1 MFHRK
6 CAFRKILVTLGTKYR
21 VSCKDSGIL
30 ADLFNPKNMKTFR
43 QKISAYSQI
52 IFRGMLFIAAALVL
66 HQILPSEARFKYE
79 YQRGAPWKH
88 NNLVA
93 PFDFAILKSP
103 TEMDEEKSEVT
114 RDFAPYFI
122 RDTTIEIRE
131 KEKLKNDLL
140 AALGDAT
147 GRNGLVIGEMTEALE
162 KVYAPGILTSSPHS
176 LNVLTGKNEI
186 SQITGKVVKKIPID
200 TLLSEKSAYNLF
212 TGAVAEIR
220 RKYPNSALRLSEIDP
235 GKYVHSNLKYDE
247 NLTREE
253 IRQLESVVSPSRGMM
268 QEGERIIL
276 QGEIVDE
283 MKFQV
288 LESLKQ
294 NYEIRKGNGINS
306 RLVAIGKM
314 LLIAIFLTLLFS
326 YLYTYKRF
334 ILNDARKLIFLLS
347 FIILIVFLAL
357 TINSF
362 EGLHIYMFPLAILPV
377 VVRTF
382 YDPRTAIFTLI
393 VTSLLIG
400 FYAPNNYEFVLLE
413 VSAGM
418 IAVFSLNK
426 MHRRV
431 HVVVAS
437 LLVALT
443 YGVVYTAVTL
453 VQEGTLATY
462 NFRMLQWFAWSSLL
476 VLVVYPL
483 IFIFEKIFGFVSDVT
498 LIELSNTNQ
507 PLLRKLAEE
516 APGTFQHS
524 MQIANLAE
532 EVILKIGGNPFLVR
546 AGALY
551 HDIGKAAQPT
561 FFIENQE
568 IGMNPHDQISYV
580 KSAEIIIDHVRNG
593 IKTAKKYKLPES
605 IIEFIAT
612 HHGTSKAKYFYLKQQ
627 QDNPGE
633 SVNDKDFAY
642 PGPLPRSREAT
653 VVMLTD
659 GIEAASRSM
668 KEKTYDN
675 LKKLVSGMIDQKM
688 QDRQLDNSDL
698 TFADID
704 KIKEILLQKLVNI
717 YHVRIEYP
725 QEQK

>member
-1 MFHRK
+1 
-6 CAFRKILVTLGTKYR
+6 
-21 VSCKDSGIL
+21 
-30 ADLFNPKNMKTFR
+30 MKTFR
-43 QKISAYSQI
+43 QKVSAYSQT
-52 IFRGMLFIAAALVL
+52 IFRAIVFIAAALLL
-66 HQILPSEARFKYE
+66 HQILPSEARFKFE
-79 YQRGAPWKH
+79 YQRGSPWKH
-88 NNLVA
+88 DNLVA
-93 PFDFAILKSP
+93 PFDFAVLKS
-103 TEMDEEKSEVT
+103 TADLEAERREITK
-114 RDFAPYFI
+114 DFAPYFV
-122 RDTTIEIRE
+122 RDTTVVSQK
-131 KEKLKNDLL
+131 KEELRADLTN
-140 AALGDAT
+140 A
-147 GRNGLVIGEMTEALE
+147 IGEEYSRSDMVVSEFLATLDEL
-162 KVYAPGILTSSPHS
+162 YTPGILTSAPQS
-176 LNVLTGKNEI
+176 LEILRNKTEI
-186 SQITGKVVKKIPID
+186 SRITGNMVEKVPVNTI
-200 TLLSEKSAYNLF
+200 LSEKTAFNLF
-212 TGAVAEIR
+212 TAKVAEIR
-220 RKYPNSALRLSEIDP
+220 NKYPGVALSISDIDP
-235 GKYVHSNLKYDE
+235 GKYIRSNLKFDE
-247 NLTREE
+247 NYTREE
-253 IRQLESVVSPSRGMM
+253 IHQLEASVSPARGMI

-276 QGEIVDE
+276 EGELVDDE
-283 MKFQV
+283 KFQL

-294 NYEIRKGNGINS
+294 NYEIRKGEGINS

-314 LLIAIFLTLLFS
+314 LLIVIFLTLLFS
-326 YLYTYKRF
+326 YMYTYKRF
-334 ILNDARKLIFLLS
+334 ILNDARKLLFLLS

-400 FYAPNNYEFVLLE
+400 FYAPNNYEYVLLE

-443 YGVVYTAVTL
+443 YGVVYTTVTL

-462 NFRMLQWFAWSSLL
+462 DLRMLQWFAWSSLL

-483 IFIFEKIFGFVSDVT
+483 IFIFEKIFGFISDVT

-532 EVILKIGGNPFLVR
+532 EIILKIGGNPFLVR

-551 HDIGKAAQPT
+551 HDIGKAAQPN

-568 IGMNPHDQISYV
+568 IGMNPHDQMSYI

-593 IKTAKKYKLPES
+593 IKTARKYKLPES
-605 IIEFIAT
+605 IVEFIAT
-612 HHGTSKAKYFYLKQQ
+612 HHGTSKAKYFFLKQQ
-627 QDNPGE
+627 QENPGE
-633 SVNDKDFAY
+633 NFDEKNFAY

-653 VVMLTD
+653 VVMLVD

-668 KEKTYDN
+668 KEKTFGN
-675 LKKLVSGMIDQKM
+675 LKQLIEEMIDQKM
-688 QDRQLDNSDL
+688 KDRQLDNSDL

-704 KIKEILLQKLVNI
+704 KIKEILLSKLVNI

-725 QEQK
+725 SEKKA

>member
-1 MFHRK
+1 
-6 CAFRKILVTLGTKYR
+6 
-21 VSCKDSGIL
+21 
-30 ADLFNPKNMKTFR
+30 MKTFR
-43 QKISAYSQI
+43 QKVSAYSQI
-52 IFRGMLFIAAALVL
+52 IFRAIVFIAAALLL
-66 HQILPSEARFKYE
+66 HQILPSEARFKFE
-79 YQRGAPWKH
+79 YQRGSPWKH
-88 NNLVA
+88 DNLVA
-93 PFDFAILKSP
+93 PFDFAVLKS
-103 TEMDEEKSEVT
+103 TADLEAERREITK
-114 RDFAPYFI
+114 DFAPYFV
-122 RDTTIEIRE
+122 RDTAVVSQE
-131 KEKLKNDLL
+131 KEELRADLIN
-140 AALGDAT
+140 A
-147 GRNGLVIGEMTEALE
+147 IGEEYSRTDVVVSDFMAVLDELYSPGIITSAPQSLEILRNRSEISRITGNMVE
-162 KVYAPGILTSSPHS
+162 KVP
-176 LNVLTGKNEI
+176 V
-186 SQITGKVVKKIPID
+186 D
-200 TLLSEKSAYNLF
+200 TLLSEKTAFNRF
-212 TGAVAEIR
+212 TAKVAEIR
-220 RKYPNSALRLSEIDP
+220 NKYPGVSLKISNIDP
-235 GKYVHSNLKYDE
+235 GKYIRSNLKFDE
-247 NLTREE
+247 NYTREE
-253 IRQLESVVSPSRGMM
+253 IHQLEASVSPARGMM

-276 QGEIVDE
+276 EGELVDDE
-283 MKFQV
+283 KFQL

-294 NYEIRKGNGINS
+294 NYEIRKGEGINS

-314 LLIAIFLTLLFS
+314 LLIVIFLTLLFS
-326 YLYTYKRF
+326 YIYTYKRF
-334 ILNDARKLIFLLS
+334 ILNDTRKLLFLLS

-453 VQEGTLATY
+453 IQEGTLATY
-462 NFRMLQWFAWSSLL
+462 DLRMLQWFAWSSLL

-483 IFIFEKIFGFVSDVT
+483 IFIFEKIFGFISDVT

-551 HDIGKAAQPT
+551 HDIGKAAQPN

-568 IGMNPHDQISYV
+568 IGMNPHDQMSYI

-593 IKTAKKYKLPES
+593 IKTARKYKLPES
-605 IIEFIAT
+605 IVEFIAT
-612 HHGTSKAKYFYLKQQ
+612 HHGTTKAKYFFLKQQ
-627 QDNPGE
+627 QENPGE
-633 SVNDKDFAY
+633 NFNEKNFAY

-653 VVMLTD
+653 VVMLVD

-668 KEKTYDN
+668 KEKTYGN
-675 LKKLVSGMIDQKM
+675 LKQLIDEMIDQKM
-688 QDRQLDNSDL
+688 KDRQLDNSDL

-704 KIKEILLQKLVNI
+704 KIREILLIKLVNI

-725 QEQK
+725 SEKKA

>member
-1 MFHRK
+1 
-6 CAFRKILVTLGTKYR
+6 
-21 VSCKDSGIL
+21 
-30 ADLFNPKNMKTFR
+30 MKTFR
-43 QKISAYSQI
+43 QKVSDYSQI
-52 IFRGMLFIAAALVL
+52 IYRFIIFVTAALLL
-66 HQILPSEARFKYE
+66 HQILPSEPHFKYE

-88 NNLVA
+88 DNLVA
-93 PFDFAILKSP
+93 PFDFSILKSDM
-103 TEMDEEKSEVT
+103 EIEAEKREIT
-114 RDFAPYFI
+114 QKLAPYFT
-122 RDTTIEIRE
+122 RDTTVANRKTEELRTDLNALVPEGYARKDELVRE
-131 KEKLKNDLL
+131 L
-140 AALGDAT
+140 AGSLGA
-147 GRNGLVIGEMTEALE
+147 
-162 KVYAPGILTSSPHS
+162 VYAKG
-176 LNVLTGKNEI
+176 VLTASPQVTGVLDGKTEI
-186 SQITGKVVKKIPID
+186 SQITGNQVEKIAVSS
-200 TLLSEKSAYNLF
+200 LLSEKTAYNQFNEELLQLKNRF
-212 TGAVAEIR
+212 PAI
-220 RKYPNSALRLSEIDP
+220 ALQLNGLDP
-235 GKYVHSNLKYDE
+235 GKYIHSNLRYDE
-247 NLTREE
+247 NYSREE
-253 IRQLESVVSPSRGMM
+253 RQRLEADVSSAKGLI

-283 MKFQV
+283 AKHQV

-294 NYEIRKGNGINS
+294 TYEIRKGGGINS
-306 RLVAIGKM
+306 NLVSIGKM
-314 LLIAIFLTLLFS
+314 LLVVVFLTLLFS
-326 YLYTYKRF
+326 YLYTYKIF
-334 ILNDARKLIFLLS
+334 ILKDSRKLTFLIL
-347 FIILIVFLAL
+347 FIVLIVFLAMV
-357 TINSF
+357 INSF

-377 VVRTF
+377 VIRTF

-443 YGVVYTAVTL
+443 YGVVFTAVTL
-453 VQEGTLATY
+453 VQEGTLAHF

-483 IFIFEKIFGFVSDVT
+483 IFIFEKLFGFVSDVT

-568 IGMNPHDQISYV
+568 IGMNPHDQMSYV
-580 KSAEIIIDHVRNG
+580 KSAEIIIDHVKNG
-593 IKTAKKYKLPES
+593 LKTAKKYKLPES
-605 IIEFIAT
+605 ILEFIAT
-612 HHGTSKAKYFYLKQQ
+612 HHGTTKAKYFYLKQQ
-627 QDNPGE
+627 QENPDE
-633 SVNDKDFAY
+633 ELNDKDFVY
-642 PGPLPRSREAT
+642 PGPLPRSREAA
-653 VVMLTD
+653 VVMLVD

-668 KEKTYDN
+668 KEKSYDN
-675 LKKLVSGMIDQKM
+675 LKNLITNMIDQKM
-688 QDRQLDNSDL
+688 KERQLDNSEL
-698 TFADID
+698 TFAELEQIR
-704 KIKEILLQKLVNI
+704 EILLRKLVNI

-725 QEQK
+725 AENKK

>member
-1 MFHRK
+1 M
-6 CAFRKILVTLGTKYR
+6 
-21 VSCKDSGIL
+21 
-30 ADLFNPKNMKTFR
+30 NTFR
-43 QKISAYSQI
+43 QKVSDYSQI
-52 IFRGMLFIAAALVL
+52 IYRAIVFVISALLL
-66 HQILPSEARFKYE
+66 HQILPSDPHFKYE

-88 NNLVA
+88 DNLVA
-93 PFDFAILKSP
+93 PFDFAILK
-103 TEMDEEKSEVT
+103 TDMELEAEKREIT
-114 RDFAPYFI
+114 RELTPYFI
-122 RDTTIEIRE
+122 LDTTVAISKVEEFKTDIRKLLPE
-131 KEKLKNDLL
+131 DYVHKE
-140 AALGDAT
+140 
-147 GRNGLVIGEMTEALE
+147 ELE
-162 KVYAPGILTSSPHS
+162 KKLAGLLTAIFEKGILTNSPQ
-176 LNVLTGKNEI
+176 VTGILTDKSEI
-186 SQITGKVVKKIPID
+186 SQITGNQVQKIAIAS
-200 TLLSEKSAYNLF
+200 LFSEKTAYNQLNDELNQVKLQNP
-212 TGAVAEIR
+212 AVELHL
-220 RKYPNSALRLSEIDP
+220 NALDP
-235 GKYVHSNLKYDE
+235 GKYVRSNLRYDE
-247 NLTREE
+247 NYTREE
-253 IRQLESVVSPSRGMM
+253 RQQLESGVSTAKGMI

-283 MKFQV
+283 AKYQI

-294 NYEIRKGNGINS
+294 NYEIKKGDGINS
-306 RLVAIGKM
+306 SLVSIGKM
-314 LLIAIFLTLLFS
+314 LLILVFLTLLFS
-326 YLYTYKRF
+326 YMYTYKIF
-334 ILNDARKLIFLLS
+334 ILKDSRKLTFLIL
-347 FIILIVFLAL
+347 FIVLIVFLCMV
-357 TINSF
+357 INSF
-362 EGLHIYMFPLAILPV
+362 EGLHVYMFPLAILPV

-443 YGVVYTAVTL
+443 YGVIFTAITL
-453 VQEGTLATY
+453 IQEGTLANY
-462 NFRMLQWFAWSSLL
+462 NFRILQWFAWSSLL

-483 IFIFEKIFGFVSDVT
+483 IFIFEKLFGFVSDVT

-532 EVILKIGGNPFLVR
+532 EIILKIGGNPFLVR

-551 HDIGKAAQPT
+551 HDIGKAAQPN

-568 IGMNPHDQISYV
+568 IGMNPHDQMSYL
-580 KSAEIIIDHVRNG
+580 KSAEIIIDHVKNG

-605 IIEFIAT
+605 IIEFVAS

-633 SVNDKDFAY
+633 VLNDNDFSY
-642 PGPLPRSREAT
+642 PGPLPRSREAA
-653 VVMLTD
+653 VVMLVD

-668 KEKTYDN
+668 KEKNFEN
-675 LKKLVSGMIDQKM
+675 LKKLIDQMIDQKM
-688 QDRQLDNSDL
+688 KERQLNNSNL
-698 TFADID
+698 TFSELEQ
-704 KIKEILLQKLVNI
+704 IKEILLRKLVNI

-725 QEQK
+725 SEKKK

>member
-1 MFHRK
+1 
-6 CAFRKILVTLGTKYR
+6 
-21 VSCKDSGIL
+21 
-30 ADLFNPKNMKTFR
+30 MKTFL
-43 QKISAYSQI
+43 QKVSAYSQI
-52 IFRGMLFIAAALVL
+52 IFRALVFIAAALLL
-66 HQILPSEARFKYE
+66 HQILPSDARFKYE

-93 PFDFAILKSP
+93 PFDFAVLKSP
-103 TEMDEEKSEVT
+103 SEIEAEKREVT
-114 RDFAPYFI
+114 QGFAPYFV
-122 RDTTIEIRE
+122 RDTSVVATE
-131 KEKLKNDLL
+131 KEQLRNDLL
-140 AALGDAT
+140 Q
-147 GRNGLVIGEMTEALE
+147 ALE
-162 KVYAPGILTSSPHS
+162 EDIPRREQIIADFMRALDEVYAPGILTSAPRS
-176 LNVLTGKNEI
+176 LGILENKTEI
-186 SQITGKVVKKIPID
+186 AQITGNEVEKIPID

-212 TGAVAEIR
+212 TGRVTEIR
-220 RKYPNSALRLSEIDP
+220 RTYPGAALRLSNIDP
-235 GKYVHSNLKYDE
+235 GKYIHSNLKFDE
-247 NLTREE
+247 KYTQEE
-253 IRQLESVVSPSRGMM
+253 IHQLEASVSPSRGMM

-276 QGEIVDE
+276 EGEIVDDQ
-283 MKFQV
+283 KFQV

-294 NYEIRKGNGINS
+294 NYEIRKGEGINS
-306 RLVAIGKM
+306 RLVAFGKM
-314 LLIAIFLTLLFS
+314 LLITVFLTLLFS
-326 YLYTYKRF
+326 YMYTYKRF
-334 ILNDARKLIFLLS
+334 ILHDARKLLFLLS
-347 FIILIVFLAL
+347 FLILIVFLAL

-377 VVRTF
+377 VIRTF

-437 LLVALT
+437 LLVGLT

-453 VQEGTLATY
+453 IQEGTLATY
-462 NFRMLQWFAWSSLL
+462 NVRMLQWFAWSSLL

-568 IGMNPHDQISYV
+568 IGMNPHDQMSYL

-593 IKTAKKYKLPES
+593 IKTARKYKLPES
-605 IIEFIAT
+605 IVEFIAT
-612 HHGTSKAKYFYLKQQ
+612 HHGTSKAKYFFLKQQ
-627 QDNPGE
+627 QENPGE
-633 SVNDKDFAY
+633 SFNEKNFAY

-653 VVMLTD
+653 VVMLID

-675 LKKLVSGMIDQKM
+675 LKNLISDMIDQKM
-688 QDRQLDNSDL
+688 HDRQLDNSDL

-704 KIKEILLQKLVNI
+704 KIKDILLRKLVNI

-725 QEQK
+725 QEKKG